1 MRIGDKSR
9 NESGGRPLAAA
20 AFTLIE
26 IMISAALMSLIL
38 VAAYLCLNAGLVSK
52 KMIEP
57 RADLLQNARVA
68 VALISADLRGACPLS
83 KDYAFLGTQRTID
96 QVEAD
101 NLDFA
106 THNYT
111 PRHARE
117 GDLCDVSYYVEKNE
131 ETGRYSLWRRRNPT
145 LAPDPL
151 SGGGKEQIARDIM
164 GVRFEYSDGVDWYDT
179 WGDVKGQEKA
189 ANSQKDQPNL
199 TGMPEAVRITLLLDS
214 NPKSQ
219 TNSATGERTIEPPV
233 VFKTVARLNLA
244 EVANNDN
251 ANASA
256 TSDGS
261 GTGGAT
267 PDGGSN

>member
-1 MRIGDKSR
+1 MNTVKTWGT
-9 NESGGRPLAAA
+9 EGGGRRRPVGA

-52 KMIEP
+52 KLIEP

-68 VALISADLRGACPLS
+68 VALIAADLRNACPLS
-83 KDYAFLGTQRTID
+83 KDYAFLGMSRKIGAVQ
-96 QVEAD
+96 AD

-117 GDLCDVSYYVEKNE
+117 GDLCDVSYYVEQDAAS
-131 ETGRYSLWRRRNPT
+131 GRFSLWRRRNPT
-145 LAPDPL
+145 LATDPL

-164 GVRFEYSDGVDWYDT
+164 GIRFEYSDGVDWYDN
-179 WGDVKGQEKA
+179 WGDTKGQEKA

-199 TGMPEAVRITLLLDS
+199 TGLPEAVRITLLLDA
-214 NPKSQ
+214 NPKSP
-219 TNSATGERTIEPPV
+219 TNSVTGERILEPPV
-233 VFKTVARLNLA
+233 AFKTVARLNLA
-244 EVANNDN
+244 EVANNN
-251 ANASA
+251 NSGTAA
-256 TSDGS
+256 SDGS

-267 PDGGSN
+267 SAGGDN